1 MTHLGEIIDRSRQVN
16 ARFQKLNRREW
27 TAETWLIELSK
38 QVGELAQQTLMFEKY
53 YTGDR
58 EALPQYAASLESIGN
73 ELADIVHAV
82 VMIADCYGVDL
93 EQSILNAR
101 ADEMRDLDK
110 LEQRSEPEQEDGK

>member
-1 MTHLGEIIDRSRQVN
+1 MTHLGEIIDRSRRVN
-16 ARFQKLNRREW
+16 TRFQKLNRRGW
-27 TAETWLIELSK
+27 TVETWLIELSK

-53 YTGDR
+53 YTSDR
-58 EALPQYAASLESIGN
+58 ENLPQYASSLESIGN
-73 ELADIVHAV
+73 ELADIIHAV
-82 VMIADCYGVDL
+82 VMIADCYGIDL

>member
-1 MTHLGEIIDRSRQVN
+1 MAHLGEVINRSRQVN

-38 QVGELAQQTLMFEKY
+38 QVGELSRQTLMFEKY
-53 YTGDR
+53 YTSDR
-58 EALPQYAASLESIGN
+58 EALPQYAANLESIGN

-82 VMIADCYGVDL
+82 VMIADCYGIDL
-93 EQSILNAR
+93 EQSILDAR

-110 LEQRSEPEQEDGK
+110 LEQRNNSAQEDGK